1 MATLKELIK
10 LVKELPE
17 DSFGDVYKIM
27 NDIKEAAEEAKKT
40 APVVCIQCGEKAV
53 KNGKNDGI
61 QQYICKKCGKSFSER
76 ATSAI
81 SNSQASD
88 SVWMSVI
95 RDTVSG
101 VSLARTS
108 KDLEISESTVFNMRH
123 KIINAIEQ
131 EYLSNP
137 VTLEGACEV
146 DETYLLEC
154 EKGSAFPE
162 CYHREPRQNG
172 KALKPGL
179 SDEYIC
185 LCTSVTSTGKRI
197 ARAVNRATPSK
208 DEIEQVFGK
217 RIEDDTLL
225 LVDGNKS
232 YNTMKD
238 RCIVI
243 KTDEEDRVRINRFH
257 SFIKERNSRARGFAT
272 KNLNRYAAL
281 FAQVFGNQDDAPIK
295 IFELIKNRNKRFIS
309 IDGLRS
315 HNLLLL

>member
-17 DSFGDVYKIM
+17 DSFGEVYRIM
-27 NDIKEAAEEAKKT
+27 NEIKETAEEAKKT
-40 APVVCIQCGEKAV
+40 TPVVCIQCGEKAV

-61 QQYICKKCGKSFSER
+61 QQYICKKCSKSFSER
-76 ATSAI
+76 ATSTI

-108 KDLEISESTVFNMRH
+108 KDLEIAESTVFNMRH

-162 CYHREPRQNG
+162 YYHREPRQNG
-172 KALKPGL
+172 KASKPGL

-208 DEIEQVFGK
+208 DEIEQVFGN

-243 KTDEEDRVRINRFH
+243 KTDEEDRIRINRFH

-281 FAQVFGNQDDAPIK
+281 FAHFFGNQDDAPTK
-295 IFELIKNRNKRFIS
+295 VFELIKNRNKRFIS
-309 IDGLRS
+309 IEGLRS
-315 HNLLLL
+315 HNLLLV